1 MRRTFF
7 LLLVC
12 TAALGCGGNQPQGAQ
27 AAGGAEGG
35 RGAFPAMD
43 VKTITIAPK
52 PIPQTSE
59 FVATIKSLRST
70 NIQPQ
75 VDGFVRQIMVKAG
88 DRVRPGQPLVQ
99 IDPEKQQAT
108 VSATQSQR
116 ASREADLEFARQQ
129 LARNQK
135 LFDAGAVS
143 RAELEQAE
151 TAVKTAQAQL
161 EAVNSQIREN
171 EVQLQYYRVT
181 APAEGIVG
189 DIEVRQGDRV
199 TPQTLITTIDAPEGL
214 EAYINVPLER
224 ATSLRPGLTVELL
237 DTNGNVITSN
247 PITFIAPRAD
257 DATQSILVKAT
268 LRTRPPGIRVQQY
281 VRARIVWSNAP
292 AISVPVVAVNRIS
305 GQYFV
310 FVAEEGR
317 GGFVAHQKPVTV
329 GDLIGTA
336 TLFEAASKKAKR
348 SSCRIF
354 RNCRRGCRSSLKPR
368 TRYRTRLRLIP
379 ET

>member
-1 MRRTFF
+1 MYRTF
-7 LLLVC
+7 LLVFVC
-12 TAALGCGGNQPQGAQ
+12 SAALGCGGGAQ
-27 AAGGAEGG
+27 QGGPGGAGPGGG

-43 VKTITIAPK
+43 VKTITLAPK

-88 DRVRPGQPLVQ
+88 DRVRVGQPLVQ

-181 APAEGIVG
+181 APAEGVVG

-214 EAYINVPLER
+214 EAYVNVPLER

-237 DTNGNVITSN
+237 DSNENVIARN

-257 DATQSILVKAT
+257 DATQSILV
-268 LRTRPPGIRVQQY
+268 
-281 VRARIVWSNAP
+281 
-292 AISVPVVAVNRIS
+292 
-305 GQYFV
+305 
-310 FVAEEGR
+310 
-317 GGFVAHQKPVTV
+317 
-329 GDLIGTA
+329 
-336 TLFEAASKKAKR
+336 
-348 SSCRIF
+348 
-354 RNCRRGCRSSLKPR
+354 
-368 TRYRTRLRLIP
+368 
-379 ET
+379 

>member
-1 MRRTFF
+1 MRRIFF
-7 LLLVC
+7 LLCVC
-12 TAALGCGGNQPQGAQ
+12 TAAFGCGGSEPQGGQ
-27 AAGGAEGG
+27 AAGAAGEG
-35 RGAFPAMD
+35 RGAFPAMG
-43 VKTITIAPK
+43 VKTITLAPK

-75 VDGFVRQIMVKAG
+75 VEGFARQIMVKAG
-88 DRVRPGQPLVQ
+88 DRVRVGQPLVQ

-116 ASREADLEFARQQ
+116 ASREADLDFARQQ
-129 LARNQK
+129 LARMQK

-151 TAVKTAQAQL
+151 TSVKTAQAQL

-181 APAEGIVG
+181 APADGIVG

-199 TPQTLITTIDAPEGL
+199 TPSTLITTIDAPEGL

-224 ATSLRPGLTVELL
+224 ATSLRPGLAVELL
-237 DTNGNVITSN
+237 DTAGNVIASN

-257 DATQSILVKAT
+257 DQTQSILVKAT

-281 VRARIVWSNAP
+281 VRARIVWSNEPTIA
-292 AISVPVVAVNRIS
+292 VPVVAVNRIS

-310 FVAEEGR
+310 FVAEQGR

-329 GDLIGTA
+329 GDLIGDSYVVRSGVKEGEKVIVSNIQK
-336 TLFEAASKKAKR
+336 LQDGVPVKPEA
-348 SSCRIF
+348 
-354 RNCRRGCRSSLKPR
+354 
-368 TRYRTRLRLIP
+368 
-379 ET
+379 